1 MASFDDA
8 LQVAVYSALAGDA
21 TLRALVGDYD
31 ASGALVS
38 AVARVFDAP
47 PEDAAFPFVEIGSF
61 TASPF
66 EATEVEGEEVFFE
79 VKTWSAAPGAVE
91 ARAIMKRIGDLL
103 HDADL
108 AVAGAKLANLRQTFR
123 TSGAVG
129 DGVVSP
135 GVQRFRALVTL

>member
-8 LQVAVYSALAGDA
+8 LQAALYATLAGDA

-31 ASGALVS
+31 GSGSLA
-38 AVARVFDAP
+38 APVARVFDSV
-47 PEDAAFPFVEIGSF
+47 PEDADFPFVELSTF

-91 ARAIMKRIGDLL
+91 TRAIMKRIGDLL

-108 AVAGAKLANLRQTFR
+108 PVAGAKLANLRQTFR

-129 DGVVSP
+129 DGVVST